1 MGRIA
6 GDDPGY
12 TFRICRY
19 EEVPLDLNDLSDTLA
34 GRKHRVWTPTEYGFT
49 FVSVSTF
56 IGEVLA
62 KPASAMAWWGF
73 RIGLAGVTDA
83 YLNSEDPD
91 LPLADADMLEEFV
104 RARGV
109 DPNMKLE
116 TAGARGSEAH
126 GVLELLA
133 ARDDG
138 DALDA
143 AKRETEEFGTEY
155 GTAVISWWNEQIR
168 PFLETGQIL
177 QVRSEVPVW
186 SFTHR
191 YAGTFDLA
199 IEWDKMLHADA
210 TGPWWEIIDLKTHK
224 PAAGFTR
231 PGKGPGY
238 ISDATQIRGYR
249 MAFEEMG
256 LGRTFSQRTVVVR
269 DRAYKGVSWLEDT
282 RTVPPEFVIKL
293 RELYDVKV
301 AFEKGEQ

>member
-12 TFRICRY
+12 TFRIVQHVDAP
-19 EEVPLDLNDLSDTLA
+19 ELASEGASLKDALA
-34 GRKHRVWTPTEYGFT
+34 GKPQRIAIPTEYGFT

-62 KPASAMAWWGF
+62 KPASAMAWWGY
-73 RIGLAGVTDA
+73 RIGLTGVAEAMADDVASVIDLDA
-83 YLNSEDPD
+83 E
-91 LPLADADMLEEFV
+91 ALEALLKERDV
-104 RARGV
+104 N
-109 DPNMKLE
+109 PNMKLE
-116 TAGARGSEAH
+116 KAGDRGSAAH
-126 GVLELLA
+126 NVLELLA
-133 ARDDG
+133 VG
-138 DALDA
+138 DLVLALA
-143 AKRETEEFGTEY
+143 AAQRETDEFGTEY
-155 GTAVISWWNEQIR
+155 GTGVINWWTDQIM
-168 PFLETGQIL
+168 PYIETGQIRTI
-177 QVRSEVPVW
+177 RSEVPVW

-191 YAGTFDLA
+191 FAGTFDLGV
-199 IEWDKMLHADA
+199 EWAEHPE
-210 TGPWWEIIDLKTHK
+210 TGAEGWEIDDLKTHK

-238 ISDATQIRGYR
+238 VSDAAQIRGYR
-249 MAFEEMG
+249 MAHEEMG
-256 LGRTFSQRTVVVR
+256 LGRTIGQRTVVVR